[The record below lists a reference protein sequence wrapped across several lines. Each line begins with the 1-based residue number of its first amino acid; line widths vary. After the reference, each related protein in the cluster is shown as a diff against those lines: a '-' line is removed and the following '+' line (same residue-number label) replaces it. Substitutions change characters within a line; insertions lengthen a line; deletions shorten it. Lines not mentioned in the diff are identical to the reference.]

1 MAQFKFSDVTFLVDG
16 TMIKEIAES
25 IDDLDISTLD
35 MGEVEDH
42 LQDQFSFVV
51 EEVIALALEDFCTPE
66 EDLEE

>member
-42 LQDQFSFVV
+42 LQDHFAFVV
-51 EEVIALALEDFCTPE
+51 EEVIALALEDFCTPW

>member
-35 MGEVEDH
+35 MREVEDH
-42 LQDQFSFVV
+42 LQDQFAFVV
-51 EEVIALALEDFCTPE
+51 EEVIALALEDFCTPL